1 MPKLKQNNSK
11 ETLLENLQ
19 SSDNF
24 HIDQKNKEQP
34 ADAAKIPEKSTDGQ
48 VKKTKEDVTTEI
60 AQLYFKE
67 IGFSP
72 LLNAKDEY
80 DLSINTQRG
89 NQEARK
95 QLIESNLRLVVKIAR
110 HYIPSSNIDFLDL
123 IEEGNLGLMRAVEK
137 FKPELGYRF
146 STYATF
152 WINHFI
158 GRAIKNQSRI
168 IRLPIHIDAELNVYN
183 RTARALAKDLE
194 REPTSQEIANVLEQ
208 TPEKINKLSILQQKT
223 SSLDAPIFTDESSAT
238 LSDSIVDQN
247 NPDPSVIL
255 HETKTKEL
263 IGAWLQKLEP
273 TPREV
278 IKRRFGLDDYEKQTF
293 EQIGKELG
301 IHHEKARHIHINA
314 LKKLRQFMKG
324 YNDQDILD

>member
-1 MPKLKQNNSK
+1 MSKLKQNNSK
-11 ETLLENLQ
+11 ESNLGNLQ
-19 SSDNF
+19 LSNNPYV
-24 HIDQKNKEQP
+24 DQKNREQS
-34 ADAAKIPEKSTDGQ
+34 ASKRETSEKPIDEQ
-48 VKKTKEDVTTEI
+48 VKKTKEDATTEL

-80 DLSINTQRG
+80 DLAINAQNG
-89 NQEARK
+89 NQDARK
-95 QLIESNLRLVVKIAR
+95 RLIESNLRLVVKIAR

-158 GRAIKNQSRI
+158 GRAIKNQSRTV
-168 IRLPIHIDAELNVYN
+168 RLPIHIDAELNVYN
-183 RTARALAKDLE
+183 RTARALAKELE
-194 REPTSQEIANVLEQ
+194 REPTSQEIATALDQ

-223 SSLDAPIFTDESSAT
+223 SSLDAPIFTDENSST
-238 LSDSIVDQN
+238 LSDSIIDQN
-247 NPDPSVIL
+247 NPDPSIIL

-263 IGAWLQKLEP
+263 INSWLQQLDHLP
-273 TPREV
+273 SEV
-278 IKRRFGLDDYEKQTF
+278 IKRRFGLNDYEKQTF

-301 IHHEKARHIHINA
+301 MHHEKARHIHINA

-324 YNDQDILD
+324 YKDQDIFD